1 MTHVIRTAHP
11 SLREPVVL
19 AAFEGW
25 NDAGEAATFAA
36 RFLVERWDAEP
47 FATLDPEEFFDFTS
61 TRPQVQLDENGE
73 REIVWPATTLFAAT
87 VPGTEVDVLFVIGSE
102 PQLRWRTFCE
112 EIVGVACEFDP
123 RLVVTMGA
131 LLAEVPHSRP
141 VSVVGTAYD
150 HELVRRL
157 GLSQS
162 TYQGPTGIVGVLHDA
177 FRQAGTPSASFWAA
191 VPTYVPSAPSPKAAL
206 ALVERIGQLLDVP
219 VGTTDLEIASA
230 SYERQ
235 INELVADDEDTAE
248 YVARLE
254 EAADEPAIG
263 DDAAQGDLI
272 AEVERFLRDHP
283 GS

>member
-1 MTHVIRTAHP
+1 TAQP
-11 SLREPVVL
+11 TLREPVVL

-36 RFLVERWDAEP
+36 RFLVERWGAEP

-61 TRPQVQLDENGE
+61 TRPQVQLDDEGQ
-73 REIVWPATTLFAAT
+73 REIVWPATTLFSAT
-87 VPGTEVDVLFVIGSE
+87 VPGTELDVLFVIGSE
-102 PQLRWRTFCE
+102 PQLRWRTFCTD
-112 EIVGVACEFDP
+112 IVEVASEFDP

-141 VSVVGTAYD
+141 VSVVGAAYD

-157 GLSQS
+157 ELSPS
-162 TYQGPTGIVGVLHDA
+162 TYQGPTGIVGVLHDT

-206 ALVERIGQLLDVP
+206 ALVERISQLLDVP

-248 YVARLE
+248 YVDRLE
-254 EAADEPAIG
+254 EAADE
-263 DDAAQGDLI
+263 
-272 AEVERFLRDHP
+272 
-283 GS
+283 